1 MLSKEFKWT
10 PKEIDNLTIQ
20 QLSHYL
26 EEIDI
31 YRGKIPTEDVTL
43 EILRVALFQFAG
55 VKGQGRKAP
64 EKEDLSRIKA
74 SGFPVVQMTKEQINK
89 WATQGYPDLK
99 KFLRRKK

>member
-64 EKEDLSRIKA
+64 GKEDLTKIKA
-74 SGFPVVQMTKEQINK
+74 SGFPVTKMTKKQMDK
-89 WATQGYPDLK
+89 WAKAGYPELK